1 MEHRA
6 YVAFISYRH
15 TEQDAAIAKAVHR
28 SIEEYVIPRALRKD
42 GKKKLGVVFRD
53 EEELPVSSDLTESIC
68 RALDNARYLVVV
80 CSEAARESQWVQR
93 EVQYFLQ
100 HHSRDDVFVVLAQGE
115 PQNVFPEELT
125 HVTDPQTGLEMSVE
139 PLAIDARGINISIS
153 LKKLKKQIKK
163 LFAAMLGCAY
173 DTLVQREKR
182 RRTRKMAFA
191 GAAAG
196 VVLLAF
202 MGMLLMKNNQLA
214 QKNTQLQEINQAV
227 LLRESQLLSSNAREA
242 LLEQNL
248 IGAVESAVSAL
259 PSAEEDRPY
268 YAPAEAVLFQAL
280 DPFANNQENIQ
291 YITRSVTQTTPVAEF
306 CLTEDGRYLL
316 TMDEYGKIICYD
328 SKNGAEKWIY
338 DMSRDAKWF
347 SQIGAKLVTVT
358 PEGVVVGHFKEKL
371 VGLQAESGQCL
382 WEYKIEDLQEGFA
395 VSPGKESISFLNR
408 DNPYYGI
415 DNTDAGYE
423 VITLSAASG
432 KEVSRAEVCHL
443 EGGSNRNLEVPS
455 SGIYGQYGKTLVYTD
470 ESTLMGMY
478 VLKETAQDEDVL
490 NLPQYVYFTVDT
502 ESGET
507 GEVLRQEFTD
517 QFISDRFMALL
528 PVDEKQFLSVHYASA
543 TEKGV
548 WLQLM
553 DSEKGKVWESK
564 LGEEGEFFF
573 GSNVFVLPGINDLI
587 VGAKDWM
594 FQVDRHTGKKL
605 AQVKLC
611 DSLLSMFPVNRYLF
625 GFVLRNGY
633 YSVGWISEV
642 GFRDAA
648 AAQLGEIECAQI
660 SGNGFL
666 HVPMEGNIVKSAQ
679 SLSPAAGGGKV
690 AAMTEDEPYTV
701 QLFSGMTMVQ
711 WPEETL
717 QLDENGKM
725 MSFNTASLHTVVN
738 ENTIALGSFPCYG
751 EDDEMIYEMILLDT
765 REHKVKA
772 RFWSELYFQ
781 DEDIYFLADG
791 SGYIQDSDYQNTRL
805 FRGEEADILR
815 DETTPQTGGGG
826 YASFA
831 QQMVLIGKDGSGRL
845 SDGTV
850 LTARL
855 GNGKMTF
862 FHDGEYQ
869 RRVPLPQNVE
879 QRLQDFI
886 VTDGVVMVYLAGET
900 DDIPVFALYWLEEDN
915 WDYVT
920 LTDADQQW
928 YCAQVNAEKKR
939 MAIHDGN
946 GKLQIFSA
954 KEGTLLAETE
964 TGITENAMGGLYFF
978 HHGDYLLL
986 HTRDGQMFVYD
997 TNTLERVY
1005 RWHINGQAV
1014 STNKPAFVME
1024 DEKNA
1029 RVYLASSG
1037 LAMCVD
1043 MRSWEEIFT
1052 QNNFLYF
1059 DKNTGEMYLSDF
1071 VYPDNMD
1078 RIRIVKVPTLEEL
1091 VEKGRWMMEMNQ

>member
-1 MEHRA
+1 MEKRS
-6 YVAFISYRH
+6 YIAFVSYRH
-15 TEQDAAIAKAVHR
+15 MPQDAAVAKAVHR
-28 SIEEYVIPRALRKD
+28 MIEEYVIPKSLRKN
-42 GKKKLGVVFRD
+42 GKKHLGLVFRD
-53 EEELPVSSDLTESIC
+53 EEELPVSSDLTDSIC
-68 RALDNARYLVVV
+68 QALDRSRYLVVI
-80 CSEAARESQWVQR
+80 CSEKARESQWVQR

-100 HHSRDDVFVVLAQGE
+100 HHDRENVFVVLVQGE
-115 PQNVFPEELT
+115 PHQVFPPEVT
-125 HVTDPQTGLEMSVE
+125 HIADPETGKVTEVE
-139 PLAIDARGINISIS
+139 PLAIDARAGDGPSS
-153 LKKLKKQIKK
+153 VKKLKKQIKK
-163 LFAAMLGCAY
+163 LYAAMLGCAY
-173 DTLVQREKR
+173 DTLVQRDKKR
-182 RRTRKMAFA
+182 RARQRAVLLCAA
-191 GAAAG
+191 GA
-196 VVLLAF
+196 VLMLF
-202 MGMLLMKNNQLA
+202 MGMLLMKNSQLEEKNQ
-214 QKNTQLQEINQAV
+214 QLLQINNEV
-227 LLRESQLLSSNAREA
+227 LLRESQLLSANAKEA
-242 LLEQNL
+242 LQEHNL

-259 PSAEEDRPY
+259 PSEEEDRPY
-268 YAPAEAVLFQAL
+268 HAPAEAVLFQAL

-328 SKNGAEKWIY
+328 SENGAEKWIY
-338 DMSRDAKWF
+338 DMSRDAVGF
-347 SQIGAKLVTVT
+347 SEIDAKLVTVT
-358 PEGVVVGHFKEKL
+358 PDGVAVGHFKEKL

-382 WEYKIEDLQEGFA
+382 WEYNIQDLQEGFA

-408 DNPYYGI
+408 DNPYYPI

-423 VITLSAASG
+423 VITLAAASG

-443 EGGSNRNLEVPS
+443 KGGSNMRLEVPS
-455 SGIYGQYGKTLVYTD
+455 SGVYGQHGKTLVYTD
-470 ESTLMGMY
+470 ENTLMGVY
-478 VLKETAQDEDVL
+478 VLEETAQDKDTL
-490 NLPQYVYFTVDT
+490 MLPQYVYFTVDT
-502 ESGET
+502 VSGESR
-507 GEVLRQEFTD
+507 EVLRQEFTG

-543 TEKGV
+543 TEKGI

-605 AQVKLC
+605 AQVKLF

-633 YSVGWISEV
+633 YSVGWISGA
-642 GFRDAA
+642 GFSDAD

-725 MSFNTASLHTVVN
+725 TSLNTISLHTVAN
-738 ENTIALGSFPCYG
+738 DHTIALGPLSCFG
-751 EDDEMIYEMILLDT
+751 EDGEIIYEMILLDT
-765 REHKVKA
+765 REHQVKA

-781 DEDIYFLADG
+781 DEDLYFLADG

-815 DETTPQTGGGG
+815 DETTPQTSGGG

-900 DDIPVFALYWLEEDN
+900 DDKPVFALYWPEEEK
-915 WDYVT
+915 WDYIP
-920 LTDADQQW
+920 LTDAAQQW

-964 TGITENAMGGLYFF
+964 TGITENAMGGLSFF

-986 HTRDGQMFVYD
+986 HTKDGQMFVYD

-1037 LAMCVD
+1037 LAVCVD

-1052 QNNFLYF
+1052 QNHFLYF
-1059 DKNTGEMYLSDF
+1059 DKNTGEMYLNDF
-1071 VYPDNMD
+1071 DFNKGM
-1078 RIRIVKVPTLEEL
+1078 IRIVKVPTMEEL
-1091 VEKGRWMMEMNQ
+1091 AEKGRWMMEMNQ